1 MDTTFQGILRKN
13 VGITAEKKIPEKY
26 HSENLGQR
34 VRQLRAE
41 RGLTQNKLAELSGL
55 SHSALS
61 KIENNQLSP
70 TFESILKIV
79 GGLNIDVS
87 DLLTSIKN
95 ETPRTRQVF
104 TRKGRGEIHETENY
118 QYETL
123 CNGIINKKMIP
134 IVTKVKSH
142 SLQKFG
148 EMIRHSGEELFY
160 VLEGTVDLITEHYA
174 SVKLEQG
181 DCAYFDSSMGHA
193 CISTGEQDALI
204 FWVSTPS

>member
-13 VGITAEKKIPEKY
+13 VGITAEKKIPDKY

-41 RGLTQNKLAELSGL
+41 RGFTQNQLAELSGL

-95 ETPRTRQVF
+95 ETPRTRLVF
-104 TRKGRGEIHETENY
+104 TRKGKGEIHETENY
-118 QYETL
+118 KYETL

-160 VLEGTVDLITEHYA
+160 VLEGTVNLITEHYA
-174 SVKLEQG
+174 SVKLEKG

-193 CISTGEQDALI
+193 CISTGEKDALI